1 MAKILNLDGT
11 TAESGK
17 SVEELTDDEGLR
29 QLLHCENAAAL
40 KELWLSRE
48 CDRADVSVA
57 LLMQLVGDVQALTG
71 AIGMLLSRLEILT
84 KKTDT
89 RAD

>member
-29 QLLHCENAAAL
+29 KLLHSKDAARL

-48 CDRADVSVA
+48 CDKADVNVV
-57 LLMQLVGDVQALTG
+57 LLMQLVGDVQTLTHVV
-71 AIGMLLSRLEILT
+71 GMLLSKLEILT

-89 RAD
+89 RIN